1 VKDEIHLESQGE
13 RRIIL
18 LLVVYLFN
26 YRMNLFGCN
35 QVRSIFMPYLEAN
48 ALAAHSFFLE

>member
-1 VKDEIHLESQGE
+1 MKDEIHLESQGE